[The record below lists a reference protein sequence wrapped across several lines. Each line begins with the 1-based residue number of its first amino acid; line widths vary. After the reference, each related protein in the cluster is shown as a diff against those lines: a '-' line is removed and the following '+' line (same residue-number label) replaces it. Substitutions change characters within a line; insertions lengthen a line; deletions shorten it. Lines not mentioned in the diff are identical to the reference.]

1 MAAARQQSKGMIV
14 GGRVVSLAG
23 RSLCIEA
30 NTARAELAI
39 APAIAHLP
47 GEPRTSGRQTRWTI
61 VEEDDQWVPR
71 EFSGTGAYRTQGGG
85 FAVVQHK
92 PPSFE
97 SYHPNVGIVLRAAPA
112 ALAAGDLRAH
122 PGSYALAAW
131 LSGPST
137 QVLHAGAIAHEGA
150 AALIVG
156 AGGVGKSTTVL
167 ACALAGAGFLGDDLV
182 LVEAGS
188 NNQNAEPKVH
198 TLFATAK
205 LNVDSAR
212 ALGTETWPSL
222 GFTPNNKSVLA
233 VQQSLT
239 VVRSA
244 RLVALIML
252 APQVTGRPRPE
263 PLRTAEA
270 LMSLRS
276 TAAPVVCRTTTPA
289 AWLATAAALVR
300 QIPAYRLPVTWELD
314 ALGLVVRE
322 IVTQA
327 ADVNRAKRRSSL

>member
-1 MAAARQQSKGMIV
+1 MIV

-23 RSLCIEA
+23 RSLWLEA
-30 NTARAELAI
+30 NSARAELAI
-39 APAIAHLP
+39 APAISHLA
-47 GEPRTSGRQTRWTI
+47 GESRTGGRRTRWTI
-61 VEEDDQWVPR
+61 VEENEQWVPPA
-71 EFSGTGAYRTQGGG
+71 FAGTGAYRARGGG
-85 FAVVQHK
+85 FAVVQDN

-97 SYHPNVGIVLRAAPA
+97 SYHPEVGIELRAAPA

-122 PGSYALAAW
+122 PACYALAAW

-137 QVLHAGAIAHEGA
+137 QVLHAGAVAHDGV

-167 ACALAGAGFLGDDLV
+167 ACAIAGAGFLGDDLV

-188 NNQNAEPKVH
+188 DNETGEPTVH
-198 TLFATAK
+198 SLFATAK
-205 LNVDSAR
+205 LNADSAR
-212 ALGTETWPSL
+212 TLGTEAWPSL
-222 GFTPNNKSVLA
+222 GVTPKNKAVVA
-233 VQQSLT
+233 VQQNLT

-252 APQVTGRPRPE
+252 APQVIGRPHPE

-270 LMSLRS
+270 LKSLAS
-276 TAAPVVCRTTTPA
+276 TAAPVACRTTPPA

-300 QIPAYRLPVTWELD
+300 QIPAYRLPVSWALD
-314 ALGLVVRE
+314 ALGVVVRE
-322 IVTQA
+322 IIMQA
-327 ADVNRAKRRSSL
+327 ADCNRAKRRSSL